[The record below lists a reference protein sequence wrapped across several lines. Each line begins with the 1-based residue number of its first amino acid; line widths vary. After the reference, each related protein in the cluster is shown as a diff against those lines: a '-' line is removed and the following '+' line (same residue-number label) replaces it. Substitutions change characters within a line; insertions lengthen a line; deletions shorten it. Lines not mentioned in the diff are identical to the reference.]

1 MDKNKFSQSE
11 LQELEALEIRGG
23 NGTSSTAPQIV
34 CTNTEPGCSAGNAQ
48 GICTNTVAGCGGS
61 VPPAQGS
68 TSCGVTVV

>member
-1 MDKNKFSQSE
+1 MDKNRFSQSE
-11 LQELEALEIRGG
+11 LQEFEALEIRGG
-23 NGTSSTAPQIV
+23 NGTSSTLPQFV
-34 CTNTEPGCSAGNAQ
+34 CTNSAPGCSAGRAQ